1 MTGDTQLKDSVC
13 QQRPIRGLWQNEGRK
28 ELPRPAST
36 STVEE
41 RTGENFN
48 RNFWDGLTAPLPQTE
63 RGEGPLLKI
72 PPWWKLGRR
81 KGTRLDCVARHR
93 IHIISNY

>member
-36 STVEE
+36 SAVEE
-41 RTGENFN
+41 KTGENFN

-63 RGEGPLLKI
+63 RGEGTPTQNSTVVEI
-72 PPWWKLGRR
+72 G
-81 KGTRLDCVARHR
+81 
-93 IHIISNY
+93 